1 MQLILD
7 EGLVV
12 PSELSDYNTVSLEV
26 KGTRFTEVLFFHYDK
41 NDSHKFRSW
50 MSQAFACSLPENGFS
65 QIIRNKQLMHLSKN
79 SFIFISYESYLDVK
93 IYSKLPFFCSI
104 QNITKGLRGLR
115 VRGQDSYR
123 VLNRL
128 LGITLDQTKK
138 GQIFGVGVASS
149 IFYITKIKKDEFELL
164 IPSSYYVYC
173 HSQIH
178 TIAEHLKNLD
188 MLEIDLGEF
197 FSELRC

>member
-1 MQLILD
+1 
-7 EGLVV
+7 
-12 PSELSDYNTVSLEV
+12 
-26 KGTRFTEVLFFHYDK
+26 
-41 NDSHKFRSW
+41 
-50 MSQAFACSLPENGFS
+50 MSQALACSLPEEGSS
-65 QIIRNKQLMHLSKN
+65 QIIRNNHLMHLSKD
-79 SFIFISYESYLDVK
+79 SFIFISYEAYLDVK

-104 QNITKGLRGLR
+104 QNRTKGLRGLR

-164 IPSSYYVYC
+164 IPFSYYVYC

-188 MLEIDLGEF
+188 RLEIDLGAF
-197 FSELRC
+197 FSELRF

>member
-1 MQLILD
+1 
-7 EGLVV
+7 
-12 PSELSDYNTVSLEV
+12 
-26 KGTRFTEVLFFHYDK
+26 
-41 NDSHKFRSW
+41 
-50 MSQAFACSLPENGFS
+50 
-65 QIIRNKQLMHLSKN
+65 MHLSKN
-79 SFIFISYESYLDVK
+79 AFIFISYESYLDAT

-104 QNITKGLRGLR
+104 ENITKGLRGLR

-128 LGITLDQTKK
+128 LGITVDKTKK

-188 MLEIDLGEF
+188 RLEIDLGAF
-197 FSELRC
+197 FSELRF

>member
-12 PSELSDYNTVSLEV
+12 PSELSDFNMVSVEAKV
-26 KGTRFTEVLFFHYDK
+26 RRFTEVLSFRYDK
-41 NDSHKFRSW
+41 NDSHEFRSW
-50 MSQAFACSLPENGFS
+50 MSQAFACSLPKEGFS
-65 QIIRNKQLMHLSKN
+65 QIIRNKHLMHLSKN
-79 SFIFISYESYLDVK
+79 AFIFISYESYLDAT

-104 QNITKGLRGLR
+104 ENITKGLRGLR

-128 LGITLDQTKK
+128 LGITLDKTKK

-188 MLEIDLGEF
+188 RLEIDLGAF
-197 FSELRC
+197 FSELRF

>member
-12 PSELSDYNTVSLEV
+12 PSELSDFNMVSVEAKV
-26 KGTRFTEVLFFHYDK
+26 RRFTEVLSFHYDK
-41 NDSHKFRSW
+41 NDSHEFRSW
-50 MSQAFACSLPENGFS
+50 MSQAFACSLPEEGFS
-65 QIIRNKQLMHLSKN
+65 QIIRNKHLMHLSKN
-79 SFIFISYESYLDVK
+79 AFIFISYESYLDAT

-104 QNITKGLRGLR
+104 ENITKGLRGLR

-128 LGITLDQTKK
+128 LGITLDKTKK

-164 IPSSYYVYC
+164 IPSSYYAYC

-188 MLEIDLGEF
+188 RLEIDLGSF
-197 FSELRC
+197 FSELRF

>member
-12 PSELSDYNTVSLEV
+12 PSELSDFNMVSVEAKV
-26 KGTRFTEVLFFHYDK
+26 RRFTEVIFFHYDK
-41 NDSHKFRSW
+41 NVSHEFRSW
-50 MSQAFACSLPENGFS
+50 MSQAFTCSLPEEGFS
-65 QIIRNKQLMHLSKN
+65 QIIRNKHLMHLSKN
-79 SFIFISYESYLDVK
+79 SFIFISYESYLDAT

-104 QNITKGLRGLR
+104 ENITKGLRGLR

-128 LGITLDQTKK
+128 LGITLDKTKK
-138 GQIFGVGVASS
+138 GQIFGLGVASS

-188 MLEIDLGEF
+188 RLEIDLGAF
-197 FSELRC
+197 FSELRF

>member
-1 MQLILD
+1 MHLILD

-12 PSELSDYNTVSLEV
+12 PSELSDFNMVSVEAKV
-26 KGTRFTEVLFFHYDK
+26 RRFTEVLSFHYDK
-41 NDSHKFRSW
+41 NDSHEFRSW
-50 MSQAFACSLPENGFS
+50 MSQAFACSLPEEGFS
-65 QIIRNKQLMHLSKN
+65 QIIRNKHLMHLSKN
-79 SFIFISYESYLDVK
+79 AFIFISYESYLDAT

-104 QNITKGLRGLR
+104 ENITKGLRGLR

-128 LGITLDQTKK
+128 LGITLDKTKK

-188 MLEIDLGEF
+188 RVEIDLGAF
-197 FSELRC
+197 FSELRF

>member
-12 PSELSDYNTVSLEV
+12 PSELSDFNMVSVEAKV
-26 KGTRFTEVLFFHYDK
+26 RRFTEVLSFHYDK
-41 NDSHKFRSW
+41 NDSHEFRSW
-50 MSQAFACSLPENGFS
+50 MSQAFACSLPEEGFS
-65 QIIRNKQLMHLSKN
+65 QIIRNKHLMHLSKN
-79 SFIFISYESYLDVK
+79 AFIFISYESYLDAT

-104 QNITKGLRGLR
+104 ENITKGLRGLR

-128 LGITLDQTKK
+128 LGITLDKTKK

-164 IPSSYYVYC
+164 IPSSYYAYC

-188 MLEIDLGEF
+188 RLEIDLGAF
-197 FSELRC
+197 FSELRF

>member
-1 MQLILD
+1 MRLILD

-12 PSELSDYNTVSLEV
+12 PSELPDFNKVSVEAKV
-26 KGTRFTEVLFFHYDK
+26 RRFTEVIFFHYDK
-41 NDSHKFRSW
+41 NESHEFRSW
-50 MSQAFACSLPENGFS
+50 MSQAFTCSLPEEGFS
-65 QIIRNKQLMHLSKN
+65 QIIRNKHLMHLSKN
-79 SFIFISYESYLDVK
+79 SFIFISYESYLDAS

-104 QNITKGLRGLR
+104 KNITKGLRGLR

-188 MLEIDLGEF
+188 RLEIDLGAF
-197 FSELRC
+197 FSELRF

>member
-1 MQLILD
+1 
-7 EGLVV
+7 
-12 PSELSDYNTVSLEV
+12 
-26 KGTRFTEVLFFHYDK
+26 
-41 NDSHKFRSW
+41 
-50 MSQAFACSLPENGFS
+50 MSQAFTCSLPEEGFS
-65 QIIRNKQLMHLSKN
+65 QIIRNKHLMHLSKN
-79 SFIFISYESYLDVK
+79 SFIFISYESHLDVK
-93 IYSKLPFFCSI
+93 IYSELPFFCSI

-128 LGITLDQTKK
+128 LGITLDKTKK

-188 MLEIDLGEF
+188 RLEIDLGAF
-197 FSELRC
+197 FSELRF

>member
-12 PSELSDYNTVSLEV
+12 PSELSDFNMVSVEAKV
-26 KGTRFTEVLFFHYDK
+26 RRFTEVLSFHYDK
-41 NDSHKFRSW
+41 NDSHEFRSW
-50 MSQAFACSLPENGFS
+50 MSQAFACSLPKEGFS
-65 QIIRNKQLMHLSKN
+65 QIIRNKHLMHLSKN
-79 SFIFISYESYLDVK
+79 AFIFISYESYLDAT

-104 QNITKGLRGLR
+104 ENITKGLRGLR

-128 LGITLDQTKK
+128 LGITLDKTKK

-164 IPSSYYVYC
+164 IPSSYYAYC

-188 MLEIDLGEF
+188 RLEIDLGAF
-197 FSELRC
+197 FSELRF

>member
-1 MQLILD
+1 MGILN
-7 EGLVV
+7 LHLRSVA
-12 PSELSDYNTVSLEV
+12 SELSDFNMVSVEAKV
-26 KGTRFTEVLFFHYDK
+26 RRFTEVLSFHYDK
-41 NDSHKFRSW
+41 NDSHEFRSW
-50 MSQAFACSLPENGFS
+50 MSQAFACSLPEEGFS
-65 QIIRNKQLMHLSKN
+65 QIIRNKHLMHLSKN
-79 SFIFISYESYLDVK
+79 AFIFISYESYLDAT

-104 QNITKGLRGLR
+104 ENITKGLRGLR

-128 LGITLDQTKK
+128 LGITLDKTKK

-188 MLEIDLGEF
+188 RLEIDLGAF
-197 FSELRC
+197 FSELRF